1 MRGHTTRSDPGGLRP
16 RFTPV
21 SPLTPAL
28 EKEALGMAEPTRKRK
43 PKRLR
48 AKLIQ
53 VRVSE
58 AELAEVAEA
67 ADRMG
72 LTVASYSRRR
82 LLGHEPPRAV
92 RRPPLDRVMAA
103 RVLAALG
110 PIATDVRELG
120 RRQESTA
127 PAVADREKLDGALAA
142 LTAMREMVMKA
153 LRREP

>member
-1 MRGHTTRSDPGGLRP
+1 
-16 RFTPV
+16 
-21 SPLTPAL
+21 
-28 EKEALGMAEPTRKRK
+28 
-43 PKRLR
+43 
-48 AKLIQ
+48 
-53 VRVSE
+53 
-58 AELAEVAEA
+58 
-67 ADRMG
+67 
-72 LTVASYSRRR
+72 
-82 LLGHEPPRAV
+82 
-92 RRPPLDRVMAA
+92 MAA